1 MFKTLFTAYKKL
13 VSVCLLGLL
22 SVSVWAQDQ
31 TQITGVRVSKNPEF
45 TRVVLDLNGPVHH
58 SLFTLSGPER
68 VVLDV
73 KGAKLLKLP
82 SAEELKKSKSLLSV
96 RSATR
101 NKSDLRMVLDMG
113 HRVRPKSFMLKP
125 TAKQG
130 HRLVVD
136 LYDARMSQSKQV
148 VKTVPKP
155 KKLRDVVIAIDAGHG
170 GKDPGALGHKGLR
183 EKDVTLSIAR
193 KLAEHVNKQKG
204 MRAVL
209 IRDDDYFIPLRK
221 RIIKARNHKADM
233 FLSIHADAF
242 VSKNASGSSVYALSL
257 NGASSEAAKW
267 LADRENSADL
277 IGGVSLD
284 DKDDLLAS
292 VLLDLSQTATIQ
304 SSLEVGD
311 AILGQLGRIKKLH
324 KKTVQQAGFLVLKSP
339 DIPSVLIETAFITNP
354 NEAKNLRSKQQQDKM
369 ARAIVRGVRRYFSKK
384 APPDTWLAEASRKQH
399 ARSLARSEKL
409 AALN

>member
-1 MFKTLFTAYKKL
+1 MLLLRTQLVKTILLIGAL
-13 VSVCLLGLL
+13 CLC
-22 SVSVWAQDQ
+22 STIVWAADQ
-31 TQITGVRVSKNPEF
+31 VKVSNIRVSSNPEF
-45 TRVVLDLNGPVHH
+45 TRVVLDLDKPVHH

-73 KGAKLLKLP
+73 KAAKLLKLP
-82 SAEELKKSKSLLSV
+82 SEEELKRSKSLVSF
-96 RSATR
+96 RSAAR
-101 NKSDLRMVLDMG
+101 NKSDLRMVLDMS

-125 TAKQG
+125 KGKQG

-136 LYDARMSQSKQV
+136 LYDARMSKSKAV
-148 VKTVPKP
+148 GKTVPKP
-155 KKLRDVVIAIDAGHG
+155 KKLRDVVVAIDAGHG

-183 EKDVTLSIAR
+183 EKDVTLSIA
-193 KLAEHVNKQKG
+193 KILAAHVNDQKG

-209 IRDDDYFIPLRK
+209 IRESDYFIPLRK
-221 RIIKARNHKADM
+221 RMVKARNHKADM
-233 FLSIHADAF
+233 FISIHADAF
-242 VSKNASGSSVYALSL
+242 SSKKASGSSVYALSL
-257 NGASSEAAKW
+257 NGATSEAAAW

-304 SSLEVGD
+304 SSLEIGD
-311 AILGQLGRIKKLH
+311 AILSQLGRIKKLH
-324 KKTVQQAGFLVLKSP
+324 KAKVQQAGFLVLKSP

-354 NEAKNLRSKQQQDKM
+354 KEARNLSSKQQQDKM

-384 APPDTWLAEASRKQH
+384 APPDTWLAEAAQKQ
-399 ARSLARSEKL
+399 AKGDSV
-409 AALN
+409 ALR